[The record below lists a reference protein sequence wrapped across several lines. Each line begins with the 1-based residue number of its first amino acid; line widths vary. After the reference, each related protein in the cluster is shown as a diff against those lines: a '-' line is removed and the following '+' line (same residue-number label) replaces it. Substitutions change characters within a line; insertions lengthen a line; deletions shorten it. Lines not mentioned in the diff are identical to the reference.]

1 MASLLGKNRVPP
13 NANSH
18 EPVPSPEGTPLRGD
32 RTDQGDLRD
41 GKALS
46 QRIGNEFHEIPGL
59 CLTVPQASR
68 FFGVAEDVCQ
78 QVLAQLAEEGVLQR
92 AGSHYR
98 VLRKDFV
105 GRALVTS
112 TTDRHYR

>member
-1 MASLLGKNRVPP
+1 MSPCPP
-13 NANSH
+13 PRGRRFEAI
-18 EPVPSPEGTPLRGD
+18 EP
-32 RTDQGDLRD
+32 GDLRD